1 MTNVNMGTV
10 NTAMAIIGEAEEV
23 AAEQSDTTLDD
34 MQIATAIVSETF
46 VSVIEIGT
54 ASAMELVVV
63 VAPGLE
69 AVEKIMK
76 NSQDVLV
83 ATRSAK
89 ESTVGEEGIMTW
101 ADMVAVHRARMLR
114 GVAGDVANIAM
125 D

>member
-1 MTNVNMGTV
+1 MGTV
-10 NTAMAIIGEAEEV
+10 NTAMAIIGEAEV
-23 AAEQSDTTLDD
+23 AAAEQSDTTLDD
-34 MQIATAIVSETF
+34 MQIATDIVSETF

-63 VAPGLE
+63 VAAGLE

-101 ADMVAVHRARMLR
+101 VDMVAVHRGRMLR
-114 GVAGDVANIAM
+114 GVAGDVANIARTRHA
-125 D
+125 